1 MYQTILREICQK
13 YDVCRD
19 VENIIYELI
28 SLPYIKQIQS
38 YSKSN
43 LRKVKQIEI
52 KRRLKAL
59 ENRVKI
65 ISNSTIINIYRT
77 PISKGFF

>member
-43 LRKVKQIEI
+43 LRKVKQLEI
-52 KRRLKAL
+52 KRRIKSL
-59 ENRVKI
+59 ENRVKM

-77 PISKGFF
+77 PKSKGFF

>member
-28 SLPYIKQIQS
+28 RLPYIKQIQS

-43 LRKVKQIEI
+43 LRKVKQLEI
-52 KRRLKAL
+52 KRRIKSL
-59 ENRVKI
+59 ENRVKM

-77 PISKGFF
+77 PKSK